1 MCNGGGTDRIPGSVT
16 TFSLPYL
23 VAQTQGRMGDLDVE
37 DIHVTGDANAVR
49 LLLSG
54 NADTG
59 LIGTRIPPW

>member
-1 MCNGGGTDRIPGSVT
+1 
-16 TFSLPYL
+16 
-23 VAQTQGRMGDLDVE
+23 MGDLDVE

>member
-1 MCNGGGTDRIPGSVT
+1 
-16 TFSLPYL
+16 
-23 VAQTQGRMGDLDVE
+23 MGDLDVE

-59 LIGTRIPPW
+59 LIGTLNVLASKSVVSTQRPSHIAKCRCGARF